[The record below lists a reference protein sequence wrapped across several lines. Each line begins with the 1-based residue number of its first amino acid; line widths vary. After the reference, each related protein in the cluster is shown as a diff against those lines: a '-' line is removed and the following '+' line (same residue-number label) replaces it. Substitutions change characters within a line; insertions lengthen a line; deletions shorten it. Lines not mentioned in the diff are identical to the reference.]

1 MLLFTPMDWRQC
13 SAVERRVLVRKVHTT
28 KSGAILASLKQ
39 ILRTPESVRF
49 QRERGKSRST
59 TGSVLFLL
67 LHLLFIVCSFASL
80 AHGMQLGA
88 RSIRI
93 EGTVFV
99 QDSKGNRS
107 SVAGAAVKLDGL
119 AALETET
126 DENGEFVFAA
136 VSPGTYEVTA
146 SAPGL
151 EVRRTL
157 QAGGGDIELTLEL
170 KPAEITSTVVVKG
183 DEADRDSAPSE
194 IVSETTLRTAPN
206 INERFESSLPLIPG
220 VVRGPDGHI
229 NLKGTRSTQSGA
241 LVNSANVTDPVTGSP
256 AINLPVDVVSSVKV
270 ISNPYDPQYGR
281 FTGAVSSV
289 ETKTSDFEKFRF
301 SFQNFVPRLRDRDDT
316 IRGIGGATP
325 RLTFTGPLVRNR
337 IAITQSFEYRF
348 VETPVNS
355 LPPSERDTK
364 LESFDSYTQLD
375 YTISTKH
382 TASVSLAFY
391 PQKLDYLGLNTF
403 TTQQSTPDFHQ
414 RGYQVNAQE
423 FYSVGSAGLLTS
435 QFSYKRFDADIT
447 AQNDA
452 PYRMQLETTEGGF
465 FNRQARRSSR
475 VGWQETYRFPTRK
488 FAGSHEFIVG
498 LSYEHSSYD
507 GRQTFLPVELDGVS
521 DLPVERINFTA
532 PTSSHVAQN
541 ETAWFAGD
549 QWAILPRLTLNAG
562 IRFDHDSITGSSH
575 AAPRAGFLLAVTG
588 DGKTLL
594 KGGVG
599 LFYDRVPLM
608 AATFIDLPDRT
619 VSALGLAGQPAG
631 SVVYENRIDG
641 GLRNP
646 RSTSWSL
653 ELDRQVLRNLSLRLA
668 YEQRNTGK
676 NLIVS
681 PFSAGS
687 KGALVLSNGGAD
699 SYREFQVSGRY
710 KVGDLLLNA
719 SYVHSRA
726 FGDLNDLNE
735 FFGNLAQPVIQP
747 DARGRL
753 SFDAP
758 NRFLLWGSLPAP
770 WKFTLVPVYDLHSGF
785 PYSVEDQFRAYVGP
799 RNVQRFPTFS
809 SFDFQVTRQISLPL
823 FGKRRS
829 ARVGG
834 GVFNLFNHFNPRDV
848 QNNVDSVRF
857 GGFFNS
863 SWREYRGKFVLEF

>member
-1 MLLFTPMDWRQC
+1 MDLEANV
-13 SAVERRVLVRKVHTT
+13 STVERRVLVRKAHNT
-28 KSGAILASLKQ
+28 KSGAILARLKQ
-39 ILRTPESVRF
+39 ILRTPESVWF

-59 TGSVLFLL
+59 TRCVLLLL
-67 LHLLFIVCSFASL
+67 LHLLFIVCSFASI
-80 AHGMQLGA
+80 AHGMQLGT

-99 QDSKGNRS
+99 QDSKGNRL

-126 DENGEFVFAA
+126 DEKGEFVFAA
-136 VSPGTYEVTA
+136 VSAGTYEVTA

-157 QAGGGDIELTLEL
+157 QVGGGDIELTLEL

-183 DEADRDSAPSE
+183 DEADRDSAPSG

-241 LVNSANVTDPVTGSP
+241 LVNSANVTDPVTGGP
-256 AINLPVDVVSSVKV
+256 AINLPVDVVASVKV
-270 ISNPYDPQYGR
+270 ISNPYDPQYGK

-289 ETKTSDFEKFRF
+289 ETKTSDFEKFHF
-301 SFQNFVPRLRDRDDT
+301 SFQNFVPRLRDRDGT

-375 YTISTKH
+375 YTISAKH
-382 TASVSLAFY
+382 TASISLAFY

-423 FYSVGSAGLLTS
+423 FYSIGSAGLLTS

-452 PYRMQLETTEGGF
+452 PYRLQLETTEGGF

-475 VGWQETYRFPTRK
+475 VGWQETYRFPTRR

-507 GRQTFLPVELDGVS
+507 GRQTFLAVELDGVS

-575 AAPRAGFLLAVTG
+575 AAPRAAFLLAVTG

-608 AATFIDLPDRT
+608 AAAFIDLPDRT
-619 VSALGLAGQPAG
+619 VSVLGPAGQPAG
-631 SVVYENRIDG
+631 SVLYENRIDG

-676 NLIVS
+676 DLIVS

-687 KGALVLSNGGAD
+687 TGALVLSNGGAD

-719 SYVHSRA
+719 SYVRSRA

-770 WKFTLVPVYDLHSGF
+770 WKFTLVTVYDLHSGF

-809 SFDFQVTRQISLPL
+809 SFDLQVTRRISLPL
-823 FGKRRS
+823 FGKRRP

-848 QNNVDSVRF
+848 QNNVDSLRF